1 MIEVKGAAC
10 PSMGFVEKDQT
21 HSDFC
26 DQIRKR
32 LKLKDG
38 QKFLLHYKTELNGTT
53 HNLVLRR
60 SSTVPTG
67 ETSASYVCWLKT
79 KKHVTRSRGECGR
92 ALLFVFPSSAISWIS
107 FLFASFQEHNKQKE
121 KKNNEP
127 SGVRIP
133 RLYYCVRLF
142 YRLHYRNSL
151 QSKLT
156 KYNEVQRSTMKYN
169 EVQRGTTNRSLN
181 FVSFRYRPG

>member
-1 MIEVKGAAC
+1 MLNSQASRSHRNERHSRALFLFLLEIAVRQRVPGTDETSRQSGSIHFHNHPASAPGPAPGPAPEPAPRQVSQTEKAVLIEVKGAAC

-67 ETSASYVCWLKT
+67 ETSARYVCWLKT
-79 KKHVTRSRGECGR
+79 KKHVCFPKFSHFMDF
-92 ALLFVFPSSAISWIS
+92 LFV
-107 FLFASFQEHNKQKE
+107 
-121 KKNNEP
+121 
-127 SGVRIP
+127 
-133 RLYYCVRLF
+133 C
-142 YRLHYRNSL
+142 
-151 QSKLT
+151 
-156 KYNEVQRSTMKYN
+156 
-169 EVQRGTTNRSLN
+169 
-181 FVSFRYRPG
+181 